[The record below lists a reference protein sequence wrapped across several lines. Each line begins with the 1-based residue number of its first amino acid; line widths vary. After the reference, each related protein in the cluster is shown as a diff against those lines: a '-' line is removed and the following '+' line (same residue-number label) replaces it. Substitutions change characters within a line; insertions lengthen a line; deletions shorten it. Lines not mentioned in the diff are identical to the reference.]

1 MTSHTVKSQT
11 AKLTP
16 LLALTVLGSA
26 LMSCGQQA
34 NTPNLGGLPPL
45 DTGITVRFDAAPDNT
60 YLTLST
66 DEDAA
71 SKVVYQKAVPTGAR
85 DFKPDLNDWKA
96 LSKDAVALTLPG
108 GQTTPAV
115 LFLKWGMFQDKN
127 SNGKPDAGEWLNR
140 MTHDRV
146 TYADKAF
153 QAEFDG
159 PEGMHQSWSIQS
171 GWSRAEHYVYAPLEG
186 NGKYDFRRFSRSTP
200 AWDFTLHV
208 ETPLSSM

>member
-16 LLALTVLGSA
+16 LLALTVLGAA

-186 NGKYDFRRFSRSTP
+186 KDDFRRFSRSTTF
-200 AWDFTLHV
+200 WEFTLHV